1 MRGSCKLIFVGYD
14 VAHGAAAEGRVPS
27 AANGQGQGQGQ
38 GHKKSRADLKIR
50 AAVSFD

>member
-1 MRGSCKLIFVGYD
+1 MRGSCKLILVGYD

-27 AANGQGQGQGQ
+27 AANGQGQGQG
-38 GHKKSRADLKIR
+38 HKKSRADLKIR

>member
-14 VAHGAAAEGRVPS
+14 VAEGAAAEGRVPS
-27 AANGQGQGQGQ
+27 AANGQGQ